1 MIIRFT
7 YEEAARPYGKISA
20 LKGYI
25 ERTERRIK
33 ILIKIKEKTAKIRF
47 NSQTRDFEEE
57 QGIAYDVL
65 QKGVED
71 SLQAENKR
79 LRFLQERL
87 QTERAIYENELHTT
101 SNYFK

>member
-33 ILIKIKEKTAKIRF
+33 ILIKIKEKAAKIRF
-47 NSQTRDFEEE
+47 MSQMRDFEEE
-57 QGIAYDVL
+57 QGMAYDVL

-87 QTERAIYENELHTT
+87 QTERAIYESELHTT